1 MSDNHSLGV
10 ATVDLHEQMKEMRQE
25 RSAREF
31 NEETARQIRLN
42 EAVGTVCGESMSAL
56 IAALKTIEEIGE
68 RLHKSPSMRSWGIRL
83 TDAAQDIRDSI
94 YLEG

>member
-1 MSDNHSLGV
+1 MTHHSLAV
-10 ATVDLHEQMKEMRQE
+10 KTVDLHDLMKEKKQE
-25 RSAREF
+25 RCAREF

-56 IAALKTIEEIGE
+56 IAALNTIEEIGE
-68 RLHKSPSMRSWGIRL
+68 RLHKSPSMRPWGIRL

-94 YLEG
+94 YLED

>member
-1 MSDNHSLGV
+1 M
-10 ATVDLHEQMKEMRQE
+10 TKEQKERQKRMK
-25 RSAREF
+25 
-31 NEETARQIRLN
+31 N
-42 EAVGTVCGESMSAL
+42 AVGTVCGESMSAL

-94 YLEG
+94 YLED

>member
-1 MSDNHSLGV
+1 MTQHSLGV
-10 ATVDLHEQMKEMRQE
+10 KTVDLHEQMKEMRQE

-31 NEETARQIRLN
+31 KENTARQIRLN
-42 EAVGTVCGESMSAL
+42 EAVGTVGQGSMSAL

-68 RLHKSPSMRSWGIRL
+68 RLHKSPSMRPWGIRL

-94 YLEG
+94 YLED